1 MANKKI
7 SQLTVAAPLTGTEE
21 LPLVQGGITL
31 KATAQDIADLA
42 GGGLEGTNYI
52 YVMANG
58 TDTDNAAELQAAYT
72 AAQALSPSLTNRITI
87 VCGPGNY
94 NFDSTAFVM
103 DTEYIDLVSL
113 DGNRSIIFNS
123 ADPGGTIDITA
134 NDVFVKGVDVGTNTF
149 TIGDDL
155 SLLKVENCKG
165 GKDSFS
171 GVTVSGTFTNCV
183 GGDSSFGSNGTA
195 SGTFNYCIGG
205 DSSFGGY
212 SGTASGL
219 FSNCSGGRYTFGTFG
234 TASGTFNYCTG
245 ADSSFG
251 SGGTASGTFTNCTG
265 GSDSFGSSGGTADG
279 IFTNCIGGYYSFGGN
294 GTADGTFT
302 NCVGGDGSFG
312 SEGTVSGT
320 FTNCQ
325 GGEYSFG
332 GLGTLSGKLYYCRL
346 TFGTFQT
353 VSGGGITR
361 LCLDGSDVE
370 NNQG

>member
-72 AAQALSPSLTNRITI
+72 AAQALSPSSTNRITI

-134 NDVFVKGVDVGTNTF
+134 NDVFVKGVDVGTKTF

-165 GKDSFS
+165 GSDSFS
-171 GVTVSGTFTNCV
+171 GVGTISGTFTNCTGGFYSFGNV
-183 GGDSSFGSNGTA
+183 GTISGIFTNCVGGNYSFGNGGTVSGIFTNCTGGGDSFGN
-195 SGTFNYCIGG
+195 
-205 DSSFGGY
+205 
-212 SGTASGL
+212 
-219 FSNCSGGRYTFGTFG
+219 
-234 TASGTFNYCTG
+234 
-245 ADSSFG
+245 
-251 SGGTASGTFTNCTG
+251 GGTASGTFTNCIG
-265 GSDSFGSSGGTADG
+265 GSGSFGGSGGTASG
-279 IFTNCIGGYYSFGGN
+279 KFTNCTGGN
-294 GTADGTFT
+294 YLFGSGGIASGTFT
-302 NCVGGDGSFG
+302 NCVGVDASFG

-332 GLGTLSGKLYYCRL
+332 GNGGTLTGKLFYCRL
-346 TFGTFQT
+346 TSGIFQT

-361 LCLDGSDVE
+361 LCLDGTDVE